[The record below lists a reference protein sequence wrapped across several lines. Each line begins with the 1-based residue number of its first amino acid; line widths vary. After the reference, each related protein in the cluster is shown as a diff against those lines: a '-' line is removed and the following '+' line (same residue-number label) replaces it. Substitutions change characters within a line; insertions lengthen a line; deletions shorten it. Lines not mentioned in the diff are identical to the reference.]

1 MKSPLI
7 LFDETCKLCIGSV
20 IFVIK
25 RDPYKQFK
33 LAPMQSSLCQRL
45 LKDLDFPLDQFKTFV
60 FISEG
65 RYFTKSTAVLMV
77 IKRLK
82 LPWPILYALIIIP
95 KPIRDLIYS
104 FIARNRHLLF
114 GKSEACWVPDPDFK
128 AHIVSSLQ
136 DLNR

>member
-1 MKSPLI
+1 MNSPLI
-7 LFDETCKLCIGSV
+7 LFDETCNLCIGSV

-25 RDPYKQFK
+25 RDPHKQFK
-33 LAPMQSSLCQRL
+33 LAPMQSPLGQML
-45 LKDLDFPLDQFKTFV
+45 LKDLNFPLDQFKTFV

-82 LPWPILYALIIIP
+82 FPWAILYALTIIP

-104 FIARNRHLLF
+104 LIARNRHRLF
-114 GKSEACWVPDPDFK
+114 GKSEACRVPNPDFK
-128 AHIVSSLQ
+128 TRIVSSLQ